1 MPRRIRILP
10 DAVANQIA
18 AGEVVERPASVV
30 KELVENAIDAG
41 AREVR
46 VELVHGGKRSVRVSD
61 DGLGMGRE
69 DAILSLDRH
78 ATSKIRSAEDL
89 RAIATFGFRGEAL
102 PAIASVGRMTLETR
116 ALGEDVGTRLLV
128 RGGTI
133 TSVEDAARTV
143 GTTIAV
149 ENLFFNAPARSRFLR
164 QPAVETRS
172 VTETL
177 APLALAHPGVGLTL
191 VSDGKVLMELPPA
204 SDVVARIGALWG
216 AEATG
221 ELLPVRHRRGE
232 LGLRGVIQRP
242 DATRPGFRRAHLFA
256 GDRPFR
262 EPALLRAADRGYR
275 TTIPPKHRPWLFLFL
290 ETPAGSVDVN
300 VHPTKAEVRF
310 RDRAGV
316 EALIEEGVRAALET
330 LESAATMEASPG
342 APILRVRE
350 PGSSPGG
357 RSEGGAGGG
366 PSPDSQM
373 ALFLAGRPDHAP
385 SVGQDGDTPGAEG
398 GDGSPGSRPDETLPE
413 PVAGEVGRLDQDGA
427 ATDGNRPRLWQVHR
441 SWILAEVRDG
451 LLLIDQHAA
460 HERVLFERIMRGF
473 ESGGEEGQRLL
484 FPLTIRLTAAEYAL
498 VEDLKGILQ
507 RAGFE
512 VDGFGRDTV
521 IVHSVPHPHPHFDAE
536 GCFREMIEELTLG
549 SELTRSARNQLERVA
564 MSFACKGAI
573 KAGQPLDD
581 REIQELFDQLFATEL
596 PYHDVHGRPTTV
608 RLSRG
613 ELERK
618 FGR

>member
-1 MPRRIRILP
+1 
-10 DAVANQIA
+10 
-18 AGEVVERPASVV
+18 
-30 KELVENAIDAG
+30 
-41 AREVR
+41 
-46 VELVHGGKRSVRVSD
+46 
-61 DGLGMGRE
+61 MGRC
-69 DAILSLDRH
+69 
-78 ATSKIRSAEDL
+78 
-89 RAIATFGFRGEAL
+89 G
-102 PAIASVGRMTLETR
+102 
-116 ALGEDVGTRLLV
+116 
-128 RGGTI
+128 
-133 TSVEDAARTV
+133 
-143 GTTIAV
+143 
-149 ENLFFNAPARSRFLR
+149 
-164 QPAVETRS
+164 
-172 VTETL
+172 
-177 APLALAHPGVGLTL
+177 
-191 VSDGKVLMELPPA
+191 
-204 SDVVARIGALWG
+204 
-216 AEATG
+216 
-221 ELLPVRHRRGE
+221 
-232 LGLRGVIQRP
+232 
-242 DATRPGFRRAHLFA
+242 
-256 GDRPFR
+256 
-262 EPALLRAADRGYR
+262 
-275 TTIPPKHRPWLFLFL
+275 
-290 ETPAGSVDVN
+290 
-300 VHPTKAEVRF
+300 
-310 RDRAGV
+310 
-316 EALIEEGVRAALET
+316 
-330 LESAATMEASPG
+330 
-342 APILRVRE
+342 
-350 PGSSPGG
+350 
-357 RSEGGAGGG
+357 
-366 PSPDSQM
+366 
-373 ALFLAGRPDHAP
+373 
-385 SVGQDGDTPGAEG
+385 
-398 GDGSPGSRPDETLPE
+398 
-413 PVAGEVGRLDQDGA
+413 QDGA